1 MKFYTS
7 TTNSRGT
14 PVTAGSHRG
23 QSTHTRTWTHG
34 VRIVS
39 HIDETGAEA
48 FHIYAT
54 GGSNGADSDFPIG
67 VVRLGK
73 KGPQFKATKKIKVTP

>member
-34 VRIVS
+34 VRVVS
-39 HIDETGAEA
+39 HINDDGQIDFA
-48 FHIYAT
+48 IYGT
-54 GGSNGADSDFPIG
+54 SGSNDDKPEFAIG
-67 VVRLGK
+67 SVTLGK
-73 KGPQFKATKKIKVTP
+73 KGPQFKASKKIKGSL